1 MGNANRYAPE
11 LETEKPA
18 FKIITKK
25 AVGPDE
31 GELAINP
38 RARSAKLR
46 VAQRTD
52 APAGPVDRAKL
63 GMPQLRGHL

>member
-1 MGNANRYAPE
+1 MPPRNQTDAPRFT
-11 LETEKPA
+11 L
-18 FKIITKK
+18 ITRR

-31 GELAINP
+31 VELAENP

-52 APAGPVDRAKL
+52 APAGPVDPAAL
-63 GMPQLRGHL
+63 GLPMIQRKGRR